1 MTTTQ
6 TDALMAL
13 ADRYAFHI
21 PGSQHSDEA
30 RAVLLAAL
38 QEQAPKRLW
47 GMAGFN
53 PPLPNVGEKYT
64 SIHEDD
70 LGDHVTV
77 TGIANASS
85 PNIAYVFLSW
95 DDGHYGERA
104 IDEFWQEYMLVQTN
118 ELAREGEAVAPL
130 IKQIMEAICAGQKQ
144 RSGKSNKGTSQI
156 PWTHTVGACAEVG
169 NGANEHLQYR
179 VGQTNAERSDHQ
191 CNSGCSGVSSG
202 GAVCGQVAPQPA
214 QPFPEADLTG
224 VSVCCGEYAKC
235 GRPCTPRG
243 RWQAEQAQPVALPL
257 TPEELDL
264 CRQWFDSIQDTNA
277 EYLEPSDY
285 LLAEKLYR
293 QLNMRVPNS
302 ISEIT
307 KSGIGGGRCI
317 SAQ

>member
-1 MTTTQ
+1 MTTPK

-104 IDEFWQEYMLVQTN
+104 IDEFWQEYMMVQTN
-118 ELAREGEAVAPL
+118 DQARDGEAVA
-130 IKQIMEAICAGQKQ
+130 IKDAVGCVLEG
-144 RSGKSNKGTSQI
+144 
-156 PWTHTVGACAEVG
+156 WTLPEPVRKILETAYYA
-169 NGANEHLQYR
+169 
-179 VGQTNAERSDHQ
+179 
-191 CNSGCSGVSSG
+191 
-202 GAVCGQVAPQPA
+202 APQPA
-214 QPFPEADLTG
+214 QPESIECD
-224 VSVCCGEYAKC
+224 C
-235 GRPCTPRG
+235 GRIHKKTRYGWACSEP
-243 RWQAEQAQPVALPL
+243 AQPEQGPP
-257 TPEELDL
+257 T
-264 CRQWFDSIQDTNA
+264 
-277 EYLEPSDY
+277 
-285 LLAEKLYR
+285 
-293 QLNMRVPNS
+293 
-302 ISEIT
+302 
-307 KSGIGGGRCI
+307 
-317 SAQ
+317 